1 MDLFEKQ
8 AQLTQLFQTS
18 PVDVAYASGSA
29 SARKLAGSFND
40 LDVGLLLLDKIKTT
54 EYFDYQVYFVSELS
68 KALET
73 SDLDVVILNN
83 ASLLQRAQVINT
95 WSLLFQRDQRRRVQF
110 AARTTMEYLE
120 FKKYDELQS
129 KALAER
135 VRGERFA
142 VDEEYVRTR
151 LVRLREYLGLLHN
164 LKGVDRVKF
173 KGDPK
178 LYGLAQWYLQQ
189 AVELTFGTGAYLI
202 AALAL
207 PQPEAYHDILDAS
220 PRTASSTGSW
230 RIVWSTSP
238 TFATCSRTTGSRRTS
253 MRCTGICRRGST
265 ISPPSPIRSTSP
277 WRSRSHSVTPM
288 ASGTTTAQPKFRL
301 PSEAG
306 LTDREAEQGAR
317 APRSRA
323 ERG

>member
-40 LDVGLLLLDKIKTT
+40 LDVGLLLLDKIKTA

-151 LVRLREYLGLLHN
+151 LLRLREYVGLLQD

-207 PQPEAYHDILDAS
+207 PQPEAYHDILDAI
-220 PRTASSTGSW
+220 A
-230 RIVWSTSP
+230 
-238 TFATCSRTTGSRRTS
+238 AH
-253 MRCTGICRRGST
+253 GIIDRQL
-265 ISPPSPIRSTSP
+265 
-277 WRSRSHSVTPM
+277 
-288 ASGTTTAQPKFRL
+288 AYRL
-301 PSEAG
+301 EHLAN
-306 LTDREAEQGAR
+306 LRNLLAYDREQTDIDEVYGHMQTRLDDLAAFADQIDVFLGDGTV
-317 APRSRA
+317 S
-323 ERG
+323 

>member
-8 AQLTQLFQTS
+8 AQLTQLFQTA

-29 SARKLAGSFND
+29 SARKLAGTFSD
-40 LDVGLLLLDKIKTT
+40 LDVGLLLLDKIKTA

-73 SDLDVVILNN
+73 ADLDVVILNN

-151 LVRLREYLGLLHN
+151 LLRLREYLGLLED
-164 LKGVDRVKF
+164 LKGVDRQKF

-207 PQPEAYHDILDAS
+207 PHPEAYHDILDSIAAHGLID
-220 PRTASSTGSW
+220 RQLAY
-230 RIVWSTSP
+230 
-238 TFATCSRTTGSRRTS
+238 
-253 MRCTGICRRGST
+253 
-265 ISPPSPIRSTSP
+265 
-277 WRSRSHSVTPM
+277 
-288 ASGTTTAQPKFRL
+288 RL
-301 PSEAG
+301 EHLANLRNLLAYDREQTDIDEVYG
-306 LTDREAEQGAR
+306 HMQTRLTDLAAFADQIDVFLGDGTSA
-317 APRSRA
+317 
-323 ERG
+323 

>member
-29 SARKLAGSFND
+29 SGRKLAGSFND
-40 LDVGLLLLDKIKTT
+40 LDVGLLLLDKIKTA

-151 LVRLREYLGLLHN
+151 LLRLREYLGLLQD

-207 PQPEAYHDILDAS
+207 PQPEAYHDILDAI
-220 PRTASSTGSW
+220 A
-230 RIVWSTSP
+230 
-238 TFATCSRTTGSRRTS
+238 AH
-253 MRCTGICRRGST
+253 GIIDRQL
-265 ISPPSPIRSTSP
+265 
-277 WRSRSHSVTPM
+277 
-288 ASGTTTAQPKFRL
+288 AYRL
-301 PSEAG
+301 EHLAN
-306 LTDREAEQGAR
+306 LRNLLAYDREQTDIDEVYGHMQTRLDDLAAFADQIDVYLGDGTV
-317 APRSRA
+317 S
-323 ERG
+323 

>member
-29 SARKLAGSFND
+29 SGRKLAGSFSD
-40 LDVGLLLLDKIKTT
+40 LDVGLLLLDKIKTA

-73 SDLDVVILNN
+73 ADLDVVILNN

-129 KALAER
+129 RALAER

-151 LVRLREYLGLLHN
+151 LLRLREYVGLLQD
-164 LKGVDRVKF
+164 LRGVDRQKF

-189 AVELTFGTGAYLI
+189 AVELTFGTGAYFI

-207 PQPEAYHDILDAS
+207 PQPEAYHDILDSIA
-220 PRTASSTGSW
+220 AH
-230 RIVWSTSP
+230 
-238 TFATCSRTTGSRRTS
+238 
-253 MRCTGICRRGST
+253 GIIDRQL
-265 ISPPSPIRSTSP
+265 
-277 WRSRSHSVTPM
+277 
-288 ASGTTTAQPKFRL
+288 AYRL
-301 PSEAG
+301 EHLAN
-306 LTDREAEQGAR
+306 LRNLLAYDREQTDIDEVYGHMQTRLDDLAAFADQIDVFLGDGTV
-317 APRSRA
+317 S
-323 ERG
+323 